1 MSERTKYF
9 PFATSPCC
17 FYGIGDRTIILYDQT
32 LFEQGK
38 NNMQWIMGVC
48 VGIGLSATCG
58 FRVFVPMLGMSIA
71 CKADHLTLAPGF
83 EWIASWPA
91 IIAFSIAVIVEVC
104 AYYIP
109 WLDNLLDSIAT
120 PAAIVAG
127 SIVTASMVGD
137 VSPFLRWSL
146 AIIAGGGVAGVVQ
159 TSSVLARGTS
169 TATTGGAGNP
179 LVSTCELIASIIGTI
194 LSIVLPILAMIIIAF
209 ISFIII
215 RRFMRK
221 RQKLVKIA

>member
-1 MSERTKYF
+1 
-9 PFATSPCC
+9 
-17 FYGIGDRTIILYDQT
+17 
-32 LFEQGK
+32 
-38 NNMQWIMGVC
+38 MQWIMGVC

-71 CKADHLTLAPGF
+71 CKAGHLTLSHGF

-91 IIAFSIAVIVEVC
+91 IIAFSIAVIIEVC
-104 AYYIP
+104 GYYIP

-127 SIVTASMVGD
+127 TVVTAAMVGD

-146 AIIAGGGVAGVVQ
+146 AIITGGGVAGVVQ
-159 TSSVLARGTS
+159 TSSVLVRGTS

-179 LVSTCELIASIIGTI
+179 IVSTGELIASIVGTI
-194 LSIVLPILAMIIIAF
+194 LSIVLPVIAVIVMVF
-209 ISFIII
+209 IAFIII

-221 RQKLVKIA
+221 RKKLAEVT